1 MDSRSAPRGDNVG
14 KQGTRTT
21 WTQNLPTSPT
31 ASEGINWIKPRAGGG
46 LELAPNYYLFQ
57 RETYMAAYLMESD
70 SGGHATC
77 LLPPISVQISLL
89 LIIAA
94 IISKNHLLLSPAHV
108 YNKQLEVG
116 NLKRKQEVNHIM
128 MKVTSIKSNS
138 AAKPINLLFW
148 NLVTTAPNLTLTNAL
163 KTG

>member
-31 ASEGINWIKPRAGGG
+31 TSEGMNRIKPRAAGG
-46 LELAPNYYLFQ
+46 LELAPNYCLFQ
-57 RETYMAAYLMESD
+57 RETSMATHLMESD
-70 SGGHATC
+70 SGGHANC
-77 LLPPISVQISLL
+77 LLPPVSGQISLL

-94 IISKNHLLLSPAHV
+94 IISKNRLLLSPAHV

-116 NLKRKQEVNHIM
+116 NLRKQKVNHIM

-138 AAKPINLLFW
+138 AAKPINLFFW

-163 KTG
+163 KTA